1 MGLTTMLLLSEP
13 GLLSED
19 RQCATQS
26 CRTTICREL
35 EKIGW
40 LLYDQEALLQANMA
54 VSGPEQLPETLFRVV
69 ATLDALSSTL
79 KVAAFLSGSGHTD
92 ERAATALLRAARLL
106 TGSGRLALA
115 ATGQHGSSLPGFV
128 RLHMLENHLQAARAG
143 AGLNELEGMPPGL
156 LAAARTAL
164 LPADTAAW
172 LQLMTS
178 RLLALCLGGPMAASM
193 DQGVPEGCLL
203 PLLWD
208 PLARHPGQPC
218 PFLVQTASPTL

>member
-69 ATLDALSSTL
+69 ATLDVLSSTL

-92 ERAATALLRAARLL
+92 ERAAT
-106 TGSGRLALA
+106 
-115 ATGQHGSSLPGFV
+115 
-128 RLHMLENHLQAARAG
+128 
-143 AGLNELEGMPPGL
+143 
-156 LAAARTAL
+156 
-164 LPADTAAW
+164 
-172 LQLMTS
+172 
-178 RLLALCLGGPMAASM
+178 
-193 DQGVPEGCLL
+193 
-203 PLLWD
+203 
-208 PLARHPGQPC
+208 
-218 PFLVQTASPTL
+218 